1 MAPRKLKENKF
12 YRKAKTKAANII
24 GDREKMNSLVNASK
38 GKLQTIKFEDSKV
51 HRIAAHLRVIV
62 RMIKAYADGS
72 YRDLPWKSILAM
84 VSSVIY
90 FLMPLDLMPDFI
102 PLTGLLDDFTVI
114 MLVTG
119 AFHQDIEA
127 FLLWEEEKS

>member
-1 MAPRKLKENKF
+1 MTVSKLSENKF
-12 YRKAKTKAANII
+12 YQKAKTKAEHII
-24 GDREKMNSLVNASK
+24 GDRNKMNNLVSASK
-38 GKLQTIKFEDSKV
+38 DKLNAINFEDSKINRLAV
-51 HRIAAHLRVIV
+51 NLRVIV

-72 YRDLPWKSILAM
+72 YRDIPWKSLLAM
-84 VSSVIY
+84 VAGVIY

-102 PLTGLLDDFTVI
+102 PITGLLDDFTII

-127 FLLWEEEKS
+127 FLYWEEENK